1 MRSVSRP
8 HPYIAASFV
17 AATALLTACQSAP
30 TPEPPKLSGVDI
42 ALAADTVVVRNVV
55 PRNATLDALLR
66 DHGIEGETVAR
77 VAAAMTGVFDP
88 RQLRSLQPFVI
99 ERSSLGALR
108 LFEYEIDADRF
119 LRVSTAAGA
128 PDLAAEVVPIP
139 KTMVESTAAGVIDEE
154 SSSLFAAMK
163 TAGERDDL
171 AIALAQIFAGEID
184 FNTEIQLDDRF
195 AVVFERF
202 QREGRPDTYGKIK
215 AAEFHNDGR
224 TIKAI
229 RFDMP
234 DGTSAFY
241 DERGRSLR
249 RFFLKSPLE
258 FEPRV
263 TSGFSLSRRHPV
275 LHTSRA
281 HRGVDYAAPT
291 GAPVVAVAAG
301 TIVGATYDNANG
313 RMVRVRHPSGYES
326 YYLHLSR
333 FASGIRAGMRIGQG
347 ARVGYVGS
355 TGLSTGPHLHY
366 GLKKN
371 GAFVNPIAEHRNM
384 PPGEPVP
391 ASLMK
396 AFIDVRD
403 QALARLT
410 EATAGARRQQAN
422 SGSPRAGAVAA
433 E

>member
-1 MRSVSRP
+1 MM
-8 HPYIAASFV
+8 A
-17 AATALLTACQSAP
+17 ACQSGEAP
-30 TPEPPKLSGVDI
+30 SPVRPTGTDI
-42 ALAADTVVVRNVV
+42 ALAADTIVVRNVV
-55 PRNATLDALLR
+55 PRNTTLDTLLR
-66 DHGIEGETVAR
+66 DHGVEAETVGR
-77 VAAAMTGVFDP
+77 VVAAIAGVFDP
-88 RQLRSLQPFVI
+88 RQLRSLQPFLI
-99 ERSSLGALR
+99 ERSTLGALR

-119 LRVSTAAGA
+119 LRVSTTVDA
-128 PDLAAEVVPIP
+128 PALAAEVLPIP
-139 KTMVESTAAGVIDEE
+139 KRLVESTAAGVIDRE
-154 SSSLFAAMK
+154 SASLFAAMK

-171 AIALAQIFAGEID
+171 AIALAQIFSGEID
-184 FNTEIQLDDRF
+184 FNTEIQLDDHF
-195 AVVFERF
+195 AVVFERY
-202 QREGRPDTYGKIK
+202 QRDGRADTYGRIN

-229 RFDMP
+229 RFDLP

-291 GAPVVAVAAG
+291 GAPVISVAAG
-301 TIVGATYDNANG
+301 TVVGATYDNANG
-313 RMVRVRHPSGYES
+313 RMVRIRHASGYES

-333 FASGIRAGMRIGQG
+333 FAPGIRAGMRIGQG
-347 ARVGYVGS
+347 DRVGFVGS

-391 ASLMK
+391 ASSMK

-403 QALARLT
+403 QRLAALAAANASRSIG
-410 EATAGARRQQAN
+410 EA
-422 SGSPRAGAVAA
+422 

>member
-1 MRSVSRP
+1 MRRVMRA
-8 HPYIAASFV
+8 HPYICSALILV
-17 AATALLTACQSAP
+17 TALLSACQQST
-30 TPEPPKLSGVDI
+30 TPPPPRPSGVDTL
-42 ALAADTVVVRNVV
+42 LAAETIVVRDVV
-55 PRNATLDALLR
+55 PRNTTLDALLR
-66 DHGIEGETVAR
+66 DHGVEAAAVGR
-77 VAAAMTGVFDP
+77 VVAAMTGVFDP
-88 RQLRSLQPFVI
+88 RQLRSLQPFLI
-99 ERSSLGALR
+99 ERTTLGALR

-119 LRVSTAAGA
+119 LRVSSAATA
-128 PDLAAEVVPIP
+128 PDLDAEVLPIP
-139 KTMVESTAAGVIDEE
+139 KTLEESSAAGVIDEG

-184 FNTEIQLDDRF
+184 FNTEVQRDDRF
-195 AVVFERF
+195 AVVFERYL
-202 QREGRPDTYGKIK
+202 REGRPDTYGRIK
-215 AAEFHNDGR
+215 AAEFQNEGR
-224 TIKAI
+224 IVRAI
-229 RFDMP
+229 HFELA
-234 DGTSAFY
+234 DGTAAYY
-241 DERGRSLR
+241 DEQGRSLR

-263 TSGFSLSRRHPV
+263 TSGFSLSRRHPI

-291 GAPVVAVAAG
+291 GAPVVSVASGTVVAAS
-301 TIVGATYDNANG
+301 YDGANG

-333 FASGIRAGMRIGQG
+333 FAPGIRTGMRIGQG
-347 ARVGYVGS
+347 DRVGFVGS

-366 GLKKN
+366 GLTKN

-391 ASLMK
+391 AASMA
-396 AFIDVRD
+396 AFIKVRD
-403 QALARLT
+403 RALATLAAST
-410 EATAGARRQQAN
+410 TTRR
-422 SGSPRAGAVAA
+422 A

>member
-8 HPYIAASFV
+8 HPYICSFV
-17 AATALLTACQSAP
+17 AAAALMAACGSSEAPAP
-30 TPEPPKLSGVDI
+30 TPAKLAGIDI

-55 PRNATLDALLR
+55 PRNTTLDALLR
-66 DHGIEGETVAR
+66 EHGVEAEMVGRIVASM
-77 VAAAMTGVFDP
+77 AGVFDP

-99 ERSSLGALR
+99 ERSTLGSLR

-119 LRVSTAAGA
+119 LRVSAADDA
-128 PDLAAEVVPIP
+128 PAISAEVLPIP
-139 KTMVESTAAGVIDEE
+139 KTKVESTAAGVIDKE

-171 AIALAQIFAGEID
+171 AIALAQIFSGEID
-184 FNTEIQLDDRF
+184 FNTEIRLEDRF
-195 AVVFERF
+195 AVVFERY
-202 QREGRPDTYGKIK
+202 QRDGRPDTYGDVL
-215 AAEFHNDGR
+215 AAEIHNDGR
-224 TIKAI
+224 VIKAI
-229 RFDMP
+229 RFTLP
-234 DGTSAFY
+234 DGTNAFY

-249 RFFLKSPLE
+249 RFFLKSPLK

-291 GAPVVAVAAG
+291 GAPVVSVAAG
-301 TIVGATYDNANG
+301 TVVGATYDNANG

-333 FASGIRAGMRIGQG
+333 FAAGMRAG
-347 ARVGYVGS
+347 ARVQQGDVVGYVGS

-371 GAFVNPIAEHRNM
+371 GSFVNPIAEHRNM

-391 ASLMK
+391 ASSMK
-396 AFIDVRD
+396 AFIEVRD
-403 QALARLT
+403 RALAGLA
-410 EATAGARRQQAN
+410 EATASQGSGQAQG
-422 SGSPRAGAVAA
+422 GSPPAVAA
-433 E
+433 AE